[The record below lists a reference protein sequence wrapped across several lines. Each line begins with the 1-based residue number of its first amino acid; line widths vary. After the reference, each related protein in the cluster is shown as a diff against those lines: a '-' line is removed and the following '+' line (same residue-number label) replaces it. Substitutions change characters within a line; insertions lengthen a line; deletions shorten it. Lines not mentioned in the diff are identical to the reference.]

1 VASDPSASSNIVVHR
16 FSTDDLPPEQRHE
29 TWVARDEMRIG
40 RVFRTAPT
48 EPFSI
53 LEETVSLSQLLFGR
67 VEITAMTWERS
78 ARDIRTSSFDPIL
91 VNMMVEGQA
100 RGDLDG
106 RAFLEPAGSY
116 HFHDPT
122 RPSLHASTASL
133 TYSLLIPREI
143 AAAWFSPMEE
153 LHGLVVSGELARSV
167 LDLAVT
173 AWSLLPSLDLAGGA
187 RIERAFLELLALGFE
202 AARSVAPPRLTSEEL
217 LKVRVFEMIEQRL
230 DLNSVTVADLCRILE
245 VSTEQLAAAFRGDG
259 GLKAWLLHR
268 RLESARA
275 ALTRSDR
282 VEPIGNIAHR
292 LGFSDAAHL
301 SRAFRQRYGLSPRDY
316 RRLAEIPQ

>member
-1 VASDPSASSNIVVHR
+1 
-16 FSTDDLPPEQRHE
+16 
-29 TWVARDEMRIG
+29 MG

-48 EPFSI
+48 EPFNI
-53 LEETVSLSQLLFGR
+53 LMESVSLNQLLFAR
-67 VEITAMTWERS
+67 VELTAMTWERS
-78 ARDIRTSSFDPIL
+78 ARELRTSSFDPIL
-91 VNMMVEGQA
+91 VTMMVEGLA

-106 RAFLEPAGSY
+106 RAFLEPAGTY

-133 TYSLLIPREI
+133 TYNLLIPRHV
-143 AAAWFSPMEE
+143 AAAWFSPMDE
-153 LHGLVVSGELARSV
+153 LHGVMVSGELARPL
-167 LDLAVT
+167 LDLAAT
-173 AWSLLPSLDLAGGA
+173 TWSLLPSLDLAGGV

-202 AARSVAPPRLTSEEL
+202 AARAVAPPRLTSEAL
-217 LKVRVFEMIEQRL
+217 LRQRVFELIEHRL
-230 DLNSVTVADLCRILE
+230 DLNTVTVADLCRLLE

-259 GLKAWLLHR
+259 GLKVWLLNR

-275 ALTRSDR
+275 ALTRVDR

-316 RRLAEIPQ
+316 RRLAEIPE

>member
-1 VASDPSASSNIVVHR
+1 
-16 FSTDDLPPEQRHE
+16 
-29 TWVARDEMRIG
+29 MG

-48 EPFSI
+48 EPFNI
-53 LEETVSLSQLLFGR
+53 LIDTVSLSQLLFAR

-78 ARDIRTSSFDPIL
+78 ARDIRMSSFDPIL
-91 VNMMVEGQA
+91 VTMMVEGEA

-106 RAFLEPAGSY
+106 RAFLEPAGTY

-133 TYSLLIPREI
+133 TYNLLIPRHI
-143 AAAWFSPMEE
+143 AASWFSPMDE
-153 LHGLVVSGELARSV
+153 LHGLAVSGELARPIM
-167 LDLAVT
+167 DLAAT
-173 AWSLLPSLDLAGGA
+173 TWSLLPSLDQAGGA
-187 RIERAFLELLALGFE
+187 RVERAFLELLALGFE
-202 AARSVAPPRLTSEEL
+202 SARAVAPPRLSSEEL
-217 LKVRVFEMIEQRL
+217 LRRRVSELIEHRL
-230 DLNSVTVADLCRILE
+230 DLNTVTVADLCRFLE
-245 VSTEQLAAAFRGDG
+245 VSTEKLAAAFRGDG
-259 GLKAWLLHR
+259 GFQAWLLQR

-275 ALTRSDR
+275 ALTRPDR

-316 RRLAEIPQ
+316 RRLAKIP

>member
-1 VASDPSASSNIVVHR
+1 
-16 FSTDDLPPEQRHE
+16 
-29 TWVARDEMRIG
+29 MG

-48 EPFSI
+48 EPFNI
-53 LEETVSLSQLLFGR
+53 LIDTVSLSQLLFAR
-67 VEITAMTWERS
+67 VEITAMTWERN

-91 VNMMVEGQA
+91 VTMMVEGEA

-106 RAFLEPAGSY
+106 RAFLEPAGTY

-133 TYSLLIPREI
+133 TYNLLIPRHI
-143 AAAWFSPMEE
+143 AASWFSPMDD
-153 LHGLVVSGELARSV
+153 LHGLAVSGELARS
-167 LDLAVT
+167 LIDLAAT
-173 AWSLLPSLDLAGGA
+173 TWSLLPSLDQAGGA
-187 RIERAFLELLALGFE
+187 RIERAFLELLALGCE
-202 AARSVAPPRLTSEEL
+202 SARAVAPPRLTSEEL
-217 LKVRVFEMIEQRL
+217 LRRRVSELIEHRL
-230 DLNSVTVADLCRILE
+230 DLNTVTVADLCRFLE

-259 GLKAWLLHR
+259 GVQAWLLQR

-275 ALTRSDR
+275 ALIRPDR

-292 LGFSDAAHL
+292 LGFSDASHL

-316 RRLAEIPQ
+316 RRLAKMP

>member
-1 VASDPSASSNIVVHR
+1 
-16 FSTDDLPPEQRHE
+16 
-29 TWVARDEMRIG
+29 MRMG

-48 EPFSI
+48 EPFNISI
-53 LEETVSLSQLLFGR
+53 ETVSLSQLLVAR
-67 VEITAMTWERS
+67 VELTAMTWERS
-78 ARDIRTSSFDPIL
+78 ARDIRMSSFDPIL
-91 VNMMVEGQA
+91 VTIMVEGEA

-106 RAFLEPAGSY
+106 RAFLEPAGVY

-133 TYSLLIPREI
+133 TYNLLIPRRV
-143 AAAWFSPMEE
+143 AAAWFSPMDE
-153 LHGLVVSGELARSV
+153 LHGLMVRGELARS
-167 LDLAVT
+167 LQDLAVT
-173 AWSLLPSLDLAGGA
+173 TWSLLPSLDQARAA

-202 AARSVAPPRLTSEEL
+202 SARAVAPPRLTSEEL
-217 LKVRVFEMIEQRL
+217 LRRRVYELIEHRL
-230 DLNSVTVADLCRILE
+230 DLNTVTTADLCRFLE

-259 GLKAWLLHR
+259 GLQAWLLQR

-292 LGFSDAAHL
+292 LGFSDASHL

-316 RRLAEIPQ
+316 RRLAETP

>member
-1 VASDPSASSNIVVHR
+1 
-16 FSTDDLPPEQRHE
+16 
-29 TWVARDEMRIG
+29 MG

-48 EPFSI
+48 EPFNI
-53 LEETVSLSQLLFGR
+53 LIDTVSLSQLLFAR

-78 ARDIRTSSFDPIL
+78 ARDIRMSSFDPIL
-91 VNMMVEGQA
+91 VTMMVEGEA

-106 RAFLEPAGSY
+106 RAFLEPAGTY

-133 TYSLLIPREI
+133 TYNLLIPRHI
-143 AAAWFSPMEE
+143 AASWFSPMDE
-153 LHGLVVSGELARSV
+153 LHGLAVSGELARPIM
-167 LDLAVT
+167 DLAAT
-173 AWSLLPSLDLAGGA
+173 TWSLLPSLDQAGGA
-187 RIERAFLELLALGFE
+187 RVERAFLELLALGFE
-202 AARSVAPPRLTSEEL
+202 SARAVAPPRLSSEEL
-217 LKVRVFEMIEQRL
+217 LRRRVSELIEHRL
-230 DLNSVTVADLCRILE
+230 DLNTVTVADLCRFLE
-245 VSTEQLAAAFRGDG
+245 VSTEKLAAAFRGDG
-259 GLKAWLLHR
+259 GFQAWLLQR

-275 ALTRSDR
+275 ALTRPDR

-316 RRLAEIPQ
+316 RRLAKIS